1 MNNRRATALMEP
13 SLRSFLY
20 KQLHF
25 LFLLHRAQG
34 ALHVILFIFQIFRK
48 NYNLQKQIHKI
59 NF

>member
-1 MNNRRATALMEP
+1 MEP